1 MIKNQQNSVTK
12 KDPHLGKKNYYYFFS
27 FSFSLIYW
35 NKLRK
40 LFFSNSKRLITDI
53 QGIDN
58 EVKKYKK
65 NMECKGVFFGNAL
78 SYPKVIIEI

>member
-12 KDPHLGKKNYYYFFS
+12 KDPYVGKKNYYYFFG

-35 NKLRK
+35 KEVRK
-40 LFFSNSKRLITDI
+40 LFFSNSECLITDI

-58 EVKKYKK
+58 EVKEYKK
-65 NMECKGVFFGNAL
+65 NWSRWGSFLVTHFL
-78 SYPKVIIEI
+78 SILFYKL